1 MNRPTLF
8 SMAVLLTSAA
18 LAAQTAG
25 RQPSKG
31 FGVAGME
38 GLSNDQHQTQ
48 TIVISPQQPNGAC
61 PVSVRAQQ
69 AANWSRREVDNKPPE
84 GPAQRLHLTLVSP
97 DSNRITSATVTVR
110 GLTPK
115 NRVTQTLLSTD
126 DSSDAAK
133 TLSITF
139 PAGPGKNVSS
149 DLVVPGLSAVYSID
163 LDSIAYADG
172 AAWKLAAGK
181 VCRTPI
187 DGFMLIS
194 GR

>member
-1 MNRPTLF
+1 MKRPTLF
-8 SMAVLLTSAA
+8 SLAVLLASAA

-25 RQPSKG
+25 RQPSQG
-31 FGVAGME
+31 FGVASME

-48 TIVISPQQPNGAC
+48 TIVISPQQQGSVC

-69 AANWSRREVDNKPPE
+69 AANWSRREVDNKPPK
-84 GPAQRLHLTLVSP
+84 GPAQRLHLTLVNP
-97 DSNRITSATVTVR
+97 DSTRITGATVTVR
-110 GLTPK
+110 GLTPR
-115 NRVTQTLLSTD
+115 NRVTQTQLSTG

-139 PAGPGKNVSS
+139 TAGLGKDVAS
-149 DLVVPGLSAVYSID
+149 DLLVPGLSAVYSID

-172 AAWKLAAGK
+172 STWKLAAGK